1 MRALK
6 LISVCI
12 AVGLPMISN
21 SAFADDNFRFS
32 GYARYGAAFQD
43 KDEKLVKTAGA
54 LNGNATG
61 RLGNENNGGEFGLSK
76 GYTSALGDQWD
87 IVVLLDHYSDEP
99 WAKNGTG
106 GVKVKK
112 AYASVTNFVDSQPEL
127 KVWAGR
133 NFHQRPQTNLND
145 YFWMTHDGQ
154 GAGFYNLNLGGVKL
168 DFGAVGQVQSDL
180 VGDNG
185 KYAVTSKLHGINLF
199 DDASVEFYANYGFAS
214 KKLQD
219 KPDYYNTK
227 AYQLAA
233 DLSMAGHHLLFRYAD
248 NAKDSVF
255 ELTKDQRAWLV
266 SFNGASKISDQA
278 AVEYLAAYQFL
289 DVAGNEDRANY
300 NVVVRPTYNWDSIN
314 STWIE
319 AGYSVVDYKD
329 INARNSSW
337 KLTLSQNIEIGSQVP
352 AHPMLRFYTTVGKA
366 DNEYIGFD
374 SKTGNMKSSNLDTLT
389 FGAMFEA
396 WW

>member
-1 MRALK
+1 MRTLK

-21 SAFADDNFRFS
+21 SAFADDNLRFF

-43 KDEKLVKTAGA
+43 SDEKRVTTAGA

-61 RLGNENNGGEFGLSK
+61 RLGNEDNGGEFGLTK
-76 GYTSALGDQWD
+76 GYTSDLGDQWD
-87 IVVLLDHYSDEP
+87 IVVMFDHYSQES
-99 WAKNGTG
+99 WAKSGTG

-133 NFHQRPQTNLND
+133 DFHQRPQTGLND

-180 VGDNG
+180 VDDNG
-185 KYAVTSKLHGINLF
+185 RYAITSKLHNINLF

-214 KKLQD
+214 KKVQD
-219 KPDYYNTK
+219 QPYYSTK

-233 DLSMAGHHLLFRYAD
+233 DFSMSGHHLLFRYAD

-266 SFNGASKISDQA
+266 SFNGASTISDQA

-289 DVAGNEDRANY
+289 DVAGNQDRANY
-300 NVVVRPTYNWDSIN
+300 NVIVRPTYNWDSIN
-314 STWIE
+314 STWLE

-329 INARNSSW
+329 INAKNSSW
-337 KLTLSQNIEIGSQVP
+337 KVTFSQNIVIGSQM
-352 AHPMLRFYTTVGKA
+352 AARPMLRFYTTLGKA
-366 DNEYIGFD
+366 DNEFIGFD
-374 SKTGNMKSSNLDTLT
+374 SKTGNMQSNRLDTLT

>member
-21 SAFADDNFRFS
+21 SAFADDDFRFF

-43 KDEKLVKTAGA
+43 SDEQRVTTAGA

-61 RLGNENNGGEFGLSK
+61 RLGNEDNGGEFGLSK
-76 GYTSALGDQWD
+76 GYTSDLGDQWD
-87 IVVLLDHYSDEP
+87 IVVMFDHYSQES
-99 WAKNGTG
+99 WAQSGTG

-133 NFHQRPQTNLND
+133 DFHQRPQTGLND

-154 GAGFYNLNLGGVKL
+154 GAGFYNLNLGGAKL

-180 VGDNG
+180 VDDNG

-214 KKLQD
+214 KKAQ
-219 KPDYYNTK
+219 KQSYYNTR

-233 DLSMAGHHLLFRYAD
+233 DFSMSGHHLLFRYAD

-255 ELTKDQRAWLV
+255 DLTKDQRAWLV
-266 SFNGASKISDQA
+266 SFNGANNISDQA

-300 NVVVRPTYNWDSIN
+300 NVIVRPTYNWDSIN

-329 INARNSSW
+329 INAKNSSW
-337 KLTLSQNIEIGSQVP
+337 KVTFSQNIVIGSQLP
-352 AHPMLRFYTTVGKA
+352 ARPMLRFYTTLGKA
-366 DNEYIGFD
+366 DNEFIGFD
-374 SKTGNMKSSNLDTLT
+374 SKTGNMQSSQLDTLT